1 MANMRDAVK
10 TLAQKPV
17 MTKFLSRYL
26 DPIDQATRRLTG
38 GRVTASG
45 WLLPELALH
54 SLGAKSGQWRENIL
68 LYVRD
73 EQGNPVVVGTN
84 FGGDSHPG
92 WTYNLLANPSARI
105 VLDRQE
111 QSVAAQRL
119 TAEEMASM
127 WPRFDAVYSG
137 YIGYRERIGDSR
149 EIRMFR
155 LAPA

>member
-1 MANMRDAVK
+1 MKDAVK
-10 TLAQKPV
+10 AMAQKPA
-17 MTKFLSRYL
+17 MTKFLSRWL
-26 DPIDQATRRLTG
+26 DPIDQATRKLTG

-54 SLGAKSGQWRENIL
+54 SLGAKSGQWRENVL

-73 EQGNPVVVGTN
+73 DDGNPVVVGTN
-84 FGGDSHPG
+84 FGGDQHPG
-92 WTYNLLANPSARI
+92 WTWNLLANPSARI

-111 QSVAAQRL
+111 RSVI
-119 TAEEMASM
+119 AEQMTEQDMDTM

-137 YIGYRERIGDSR
+137 YAGYRERIGDSR

-155 LAPA
+155 LVAA